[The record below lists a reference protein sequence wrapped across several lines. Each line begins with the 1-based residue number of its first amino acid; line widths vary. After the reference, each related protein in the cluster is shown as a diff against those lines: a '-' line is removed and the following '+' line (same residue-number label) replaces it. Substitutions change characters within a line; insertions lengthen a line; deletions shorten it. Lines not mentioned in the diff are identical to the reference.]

1 MRNCFNP
8 LSGMIIKIALPVIF
22 FLVSCNPENKNR
34 QISAKDLEELKA
46 VHKSYLKFWL
56 ENDSAKVVNLFSE
69 DGAIIPPGN
78 KGDFVK
84 GRKAIGAW
92 WFTANG
98 DTTYPITAFVYKND
112 TLSATGE
119 LAIWEGLSE
128 VSWNTVV
135 RGSVLSS
142 HSSATNFITVCKKEN
157 GVWRIYR
164 QIWNLKPAKK

>member
-1 MRNCFNP
+1 MTIR
-8 LSGMIIKIALPVIF
+8 IALPVII
-22 FLVSCNPENKNR
+22 LIISCNTGNKNG
-34 QISAKDLEELKA
+34 QVSNKDLEELKTL
-46 VHKSYLKFWL
+46 HKNYLKSWL
-56 ENDSAKVVNLFSE
+56 ENDSTKVVNLFSE

-98 DTTYPITAFVYKND
+98 DTTYPITTFVYKND
-112 TLSATGE
+112 SLSASAD
-119 LAIWEGLSE
+119 LAIWEGVSE
-128 VSWNTVV
+128 VSWNTVA
-135 RGSVLSS
+135 RDSVLSS
-142 HSSATNFITVCKKEN
+142 HSAATNFITVCKKEN